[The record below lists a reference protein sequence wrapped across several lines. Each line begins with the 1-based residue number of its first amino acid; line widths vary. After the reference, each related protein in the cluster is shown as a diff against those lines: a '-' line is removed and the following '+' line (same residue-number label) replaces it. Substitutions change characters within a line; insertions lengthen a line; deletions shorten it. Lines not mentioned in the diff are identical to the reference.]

1 MWNLILGLIAV
12 MGANIALGSS
22 LAKLKEEFSKE
33 NLKRGL
39 MKALMIIS
47 GLLLMLGCAYL
58 NQDMIIASIN
68 NNNVTLLEAMKYLFT
83 TGIMVYGIM
92 DIGNENNILFYNDE
106 EGHIRVE
113 VLLEN
118 EDVWL
123 NVEAIAK
130 LFGV

>member
-12 MGANIALGSS
+12 MGANITLGAS

-92 DIGNENNILFYNDE
+92 DIGKLGKLLGLSTEVENPVTNFSDTYQDTKKEDE
-106 EGHIRVE
+106 
-113 VLLEN
+113 
-118 EDVWL
+118 
-123 NVEAIAK
+123 
-130 LFGV
+130 

>member
-92 DIGNENNILFYNDE
+92 DIGKLGKLLGLSTKVENPVTNFSDTYQDTKKEDE
-106 EGHIRVE
+106 
-113 VLLEN
+113 
-118 EDVWL
+118 
-123 NVEAIAK
+123 
-130 LFGV
+130 

>member
-1 MWNLILGLIAV
+1 MWNLIFGLIAV

-92 DIGNENNILFYNDE
+92 DIGKLGKLLGLSTKVENPVTNFSDTYQDTKKEDE
-106 EGHIRVE
+106 
-113 VLLEN
+113 
-118 EDVWL
+118 
-123 NVEAIAK
+123 
-130 LFGV
+130 

>member
-92 DIGNENNILFYNDE
+92 DIGKLGKLLGLSTKVENPVTNFSDTYQDTKKKDE
-106 EGHIRVE
+106 
-113 VLLEN
+113 
-118 EDVWL
+118 
-123 NVEAIAK
+123 
-130 LFGV
+130 

>member
-1 MWNLILGLIAV
+1 

-92 DIGNENNILFYNDE
+92 DIGKLGKLLGLSTKVENPVTNFSDTYQDTKKK
-106 EGHIRVE
+106 
-113 VLLEN
+113 
-118 EDVWL
+118 D
-123 NVEAIAK
+123 K
-130 LFGV
+130 

>member
-92 DIGNENNILFYNDE
+92 DIGKLGKLLGLSTKVENPVTNFSDTYQDTKK
-106 EGHIRVE
+106 
-113 VLLEN
+113 
-118 EDVWL
+118 EDD
-123 NVEAIAK
+123 
-130 LFGV
+130 

>member
-92 DIGNENNILFYNDE
+92 DIGKL
-106 EGHIRVE
+106 GKLLGLSTRVE
-113 VLLEN
+113 NPVTN
-118 EDVWL
+118 FSDTYQDTKKED
-123 NVEAIAK
+123 E
-130 LFGV
+130 

>member
-92 DIGNENNILFYNDE
+92 DIGKLGKLLGLSTKVENPVTNFSDTYQDTKKK
-106 EGHIRVE
+106 
-113 VLLEN
+113 
-118 EDVWL
+118 D
-123 NVEAIAK
+123 K
-130 LFGV
+130 

>member
-47 GLLLMLGCAYL
+47 GLRLMLGCAYL

-92 DIGNENNILFYNDE
+92 DIGKLGKLLGLSTKVENPVTNFSDTYQDTKKEDE
-106 EGHIRVE
+106 
-113 VLLEN
+113 
-118 EDVWL
+118 
-123 NVEAIAK
+123 
-130 LFGV
+130 

>member
-33 NLKRGL
+33 NLERGL

-92 DIGNENNILFYNDE
+92 DIGKLGKLLGLSTKVENPVTNFSDTYQDTKKEDE
-106 EGHIRVE
+106 
-113 VLLEN
+113 
-118 EDVWL
+118 
-123 NVEAIAK
+123 
-130 LFGV
+130 

>member
-92 DIGNENNILFYNDE
+92 DIGKLGKLLGLSTKVENPVTNFSDAYQDTKKEDE
-106 EGHIRVE
+106 
-113 VLLEN
+113 
-118 EDVWL
+118 
-123 NVEAIAK
+123 
-130 LFGV
+130 

>member
-22 LAKLKEEFSKE
+22 LAKLKEEFSRE

-92 DIGNENNILFYNDE
+92 DIGKLGKLLGLSTKVENPVTNFSDTYQDTKKK
-106 EGHIRVE
+106 
-113 VLLEN
+113 
-118 EDVWL
+118 D
-123 NVEAIAK
+123 K
-130 LFGV
+130 

>member
-92 DIGNENNILFYNDE
+92 DIGKLGKLLGLSTEVENPVTNFSDTYQDTKKEDE
-106 EGHIRVE
+106 
-113 VLLEN
+113 
-118 EDVWL
+118 
-123 NVEAIAK
+123 
-130 LFGV
+130 

>member
-1 MWNLILGLIAV
+1 MWNLIFGLIAV

-39 MKALMIIS
+39 MKAFMIIS

-92 DIGNENNILFYNDE
+92 DIGKL
-106 EGHIRVE
+106 GKLLGLSTRVE
-113 VLLEN
+113 NPVTN
-118 EDVWL
+118 FSDTYQDTKKED
-123 NVEAIAK
+123 E
-130 LFGV
+130 

>member
-1 MWNLILGLIAV
+1 MWNLIFGLIAV

-92 DIGNENNILFYNDE
+92 DIGKL
-106 EGHIRVE
+106 GKLLGLSTRVE
-113 VLLEN
+113 NPVTN
-118 EDVWL
+118 FSDTYQDTKKED
-123 NVEAIAK
+123 E
-130 LFGV
+130 

>member
-83 TGIMVYGIM
+83 TGIMAYGIM
-92 DIGNENNILFYNDE
+92 DIGKLGKLLGLSTKVENPVTNFSDTYQDTKKK
-106 EGHIRVE
+106 
-113 VLLEN
+113 
-118 EDVWL
+118 D
-123 NVEAIAK
+123 K
-130 LFGV
+130 